1 HDSSSAAWRAR
12 RRRLRIR
19 RRSFSAVPP
28 QIPNLS
34 EFSRAYSRHSTLT
47 GQVAQTALAAATE
60 SLSPLRG
67 NNRSGSTHTHAPPS
81 IQPVSATTSTLI
93 TPPPS
98 WRRAGGSRCR
108 LEPLPEG
115 VVDDAEPGGEAGD
128 HGGLHTGGVEVGEP
142 GAEQHGEHRLDG
154 RHDGAHED
162 RLHVHEGSLL
172 AWDLGSG
179 TEGVGDN
186 AGDTTSHAAHG
197 ESDTDQPVPDGLEL
211 VDPACQVGD
220 LGVEPGL
227 ELENVGAGR

>member
-1 HDSSSAAWRAR
+1 PR
-12 RRRLRIR
+12 
-19 RRSFSAVPP
+19 
-28 QIPNLS
+28 
-34 EFSRAYSRHSTLT
+34 
-47 GQVAQTALAAATE
+47 
-60 SLSPLRG
+60 
-67 NNRSGSTHTHAPPS
+67 PPS
-81 IQPVSATTSTLI
+81 ITQKQPSGSRMTSALI

-98 WRRAGGSRCR
+98 WRRAGGSRC

-128 HGGLHTGGVEVGEP
+128 RGGLHTGGVEVGEP
-142 GAEQHGEHRLDG
+142 GAQHHGEDCLDG

-162 RLHVHEGSLL
+162 RLHVHEGTLL

-186 AGDTTSHAAHG
+186 AGYTTSHAAHG

-227 ELENVGAGR
+227 ELENVGAGRLVVELDVDRR